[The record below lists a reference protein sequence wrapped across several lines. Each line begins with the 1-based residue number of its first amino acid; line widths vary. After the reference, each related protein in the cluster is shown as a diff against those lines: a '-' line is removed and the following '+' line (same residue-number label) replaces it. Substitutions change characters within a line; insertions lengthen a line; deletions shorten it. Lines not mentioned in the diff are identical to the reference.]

1 MSTLDFWAG
10 RQAANIAN
18 HSSTAAADKAIA
30 EWEAYSNKL
39 KNQLDKAQLEYANA
53 EAQRAGLAELRRH
66 LIAELSR
73 LDPSN
78 PLLRAEEEERIVYAR
93 YYEKLES
100 LGYEVNRDGNTF
112 RKRGKQ

>member
-1 MSTLDFWAG
+1 MHGREDAKDAKKSDRDSVGGFHVMLFSQGKKMSTLDFWAG

-18 HSSTAAADKAIA
+18 HSSTAGADKAIA
-30 EWEAYSNKL
+30 E
-39 KNQLDKAQLEYANA
+39 
-53 EAQRAGLAELRRH
+53 
-66 LIAELSR
+66 LSR
-73 LDPSN
+73 FDPST

-112 RKRGKQ
+112 KNRGKQ